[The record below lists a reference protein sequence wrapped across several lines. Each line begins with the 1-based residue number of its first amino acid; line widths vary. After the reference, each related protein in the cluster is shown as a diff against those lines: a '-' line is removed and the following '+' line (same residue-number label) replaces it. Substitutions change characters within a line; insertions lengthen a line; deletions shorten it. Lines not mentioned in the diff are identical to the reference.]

1 MRTRHGQLT
10 YCTNIHAGESWANHF
25 AALKKNV
32 PGIKAKISP
41 DQNFGIGLRLSN
53 EASVEI
59 LQGGKLD
66 EFKQWLTQEH
76 CYVFTMNGFPYGG
89 FHNTV
94 VKDQVHAP
102 DWQTQDRV
110 DYTIRLFKILESL
123 LPAGNEGSIS
133 TSPLSYKHWYLEQE
147 FDAVFNHTT
156 NNILKVIEH
165 LDDVYRRTGTVLHLD
180 IEPEP
185 DGLLESG
192 PEFISWF
199 EDYLLPLGSRKF
211 KSVAGYS
218 DEESGH
224 VLRRHLR
231 LCYDVCHFAVG
242 YENHREILSILEK
255 KNILVGKIQISA
267 ALKSLI
273 PPKGDSRDQVFAAF
287 REFDESTYLHQ
298 VVARLDTRLKR
309 YPDLPD
315 ALMDVDNTETKEWR
329 SHFHVPLFV
338 ERYDILTS
346 TQEDIREVLAIHREK
361 PFTSHLEVETYTWEV
376 LPRDLRVPIAE
387 SIVREVQWVK
397 QFLETG
403 K

>member
-1 MRTRHGQLT
+1 
-10 YCTNIHAGESWANHF
+10 
-25 AALKKNV
+25 
-32 PGIKAKISP
+32 
-41 DQNFGIGLRLSN
+41 
-53 EASVEI
+53 
-59 LQGGKLD
+59 
-66 EFKQWLTQEH
+66 
-76 CYVFTMNGFPYGG
+76 MNGFPYGG

-102 DWQTQDRV
+102 DWQTDDRV

-123 LPAGNEGSIS
+123 LPENEEGSIS

-147 FDAVFNHTT
+147 LDAVFTHTT
-156 NNILKVIEH
+156 RNILKVIEH
-165 LDDVYRRTGTVLHLD
+165 LDEVYRRTGKVLHLD

-192 PEFISWF
+192 PEFILWF
-199 EDYLLPLGSRKF
+199 EKYLEPLGSTRLKE
-211 KSVAGYS
+211 VAGYNG
-218 DEESGH
+218 EGAAQ

-255 KNILVGKIQISA
+255 KNILIGKIQISA

-273 PPKGDSRDQVFAAF
+273 PQKGEARDRVFAAF
-287 REFDESTYLHQ
+287 RHFDESTYLHQ
-298 VVARLDTRLKR
+298 VVARQVDGLKR

-315 ALMDVDNTETKEWR
+315 ALLDTDNPVSIEWR

-346 TQEDIREVLAIHREK
+346 TQEDIREVLSIHREK
-361 PFTSHLEVETYTWEV
+361 PFTAHLEVETYTWEV
-376 LPRDLRVPIAE
+376 LPEELRIPIAE
-387 SIVREVQWVK
+387 SIIREVMWVQ